1 MTSKKNILIIKFS
14 NLSRQPRV
22 HRQIIFLQYSYN
34 VFSAGFDRPT
44 SLNKHRYFNIKIP
57 ISKYG
62 LLDKLCWNLPIV
74 NRALTSFSHLN
85 KQKFDLIIAHDP
97 FTLPISL
104 ILARKNNAKVL
115 LDAHEYTPREYE
127 DIWIQKHFLS
137 HLWHCL
143 CKRYLK
149 RADAII
155 TVCNGLAKE
164 YEKDYGVG
172 CEIIT
177 NAPFYSN
184 LKPKSPDKDRIK
196 MIYHGAAHPSRK
208 TEDMIL
214 LMDHLD
220 YRFHLDLMLIKNS
233 PRYFRKLYDLGKMNP
248 RISFLDP
255 VPMLDI
261 PKRTN
266 NYDIGLFLLSPTSF
280 SYRMALPN
288 KLFEYIQARLAIA
301 IWPSPEMAKIV
312 NEYNCG
318 IISED
323 FTIESMAKKLN
334 SLSTDDIVKYKMNSH
349 IAAGYLC
356 AEKNEEILMNIVDNL
371 LHQ

>member
-1 MTSKKNILIIKFS
+1 MTTKKNILIIKFS

-22 HRQIIFLQYSYN
+22 HRQIIFLKNLYN
-34 VFSAGFDRPT
+34 VFSAGFDRPGD
-44 SLNKHRYFNIKIP
+44 LNKHRYFNIKIP

-62 LLDKLCWNLPIV
+62 LIDKFCWNLPIL
-74 NRALTSFSHLN
+74 NKALASLGHLN
-85 KQKFDLIIAHDP
+85 KQNFDLIIAHDP

-104 ILARKNNAKVL
+104 ILSRTNNAKVL

-127 DIWIQKHFLS
+127 DIWIQKYFLS
-137 HLWHCL
+137 HIWNFL
-143 CKRYLK
+143 CKRYLR

-155 TVCNGLAKE
+155 TVCDGLAKE
-164 YEKDYGVG
+164 YEKDFGVH
-172 CEIIT
+172 CEVIT
-177 NAPFYSN
+177 NAPFYSD
-184 LKPKSPDKDRIK
+184 LKPKPPDKNRIK
-196 MIYHGAAHPSRK
+196 IIYHGAAHPSRK

-214 LMDHLD
+214 LMEHLD
-220 YRFHLDLMLIKNS
+220 HRFYLDLMLIKNS
-233 PRYFRKLYDLGKMNP
+233 PRYFRKLFDLGRMHP

-261 PKRTN
+261 PEKTN
-266 NYDIGLFLLSPTSF
+266 GYDIGLFLLSPRSF

-288 KLFEYIQARLAIA
+288 KLFEYIQARLAVA

-312 NEYNCG
+312 DEYNCG
-318 IISED
+318 IVSED

-349 IAAGYLC
+349 IAAGHLC
-356 AEKNEEILMNIVDNL
+356 AEKNEKLLLNIINKL
-371 LHQ
+371 IHH

>member
-1 MTSKKNILIIKFS
+1 MTSKKNILTIKFS

-22 HRQIIFLQYSYN
+22 HRQLIFLQHSYN
-34 VFSAGFDRPT
+34 VFFAGFDRPT
-44 SLNKHRYFNIKIP
+44 GLNKHRYFNIKIP

-62 LLDKLCWNLPIV
+62 LIDKLCWNLPMV
-74 NRALTSFSHLN
+74 NRALASLSRLN

-104 ILARKNNAKVL
+104 VLARKNGAKVL

-127 DIWIQKHFLS
+127 DIWIQKYFLS
-137 HLWHCL
+137 YLWNCL
-143 CKRYLK
+143 CKHYLK

-155 TVCNGLAKE
+155 TVCDGLAKE
-164 YEKDYGVG
+164 YEKDYGVH

-177 NAPFYSN
+177 NAPFYSD
-184 LKPKSPDKDRIK
+184 LTPKLPHKNRIK

-208 TEDMIL
+208 TENMIF

-220 YRFHLDLMLIKNS
+220 QRFHLDFMLINNS
-233 PRYFRKLYDLGKMNP
+233 PRYFRKLYYLGKMHP
-248 RISFLDP
+248 RISFIDP

-266 NYDIGLFLLSPTSF
+266 DYDIGLFLLSPISF

-288 KLFEYIQARLAIA
+288 KLFEYIQARLAVA

-334 SLSTDDIVKYKMNSH
+334 SLSTDDIVKYKNNSH
-349 IAAGYLC
+349 VAAGHLC
-356 AEKNEEILMNIVDNL
+356 AEKNEEILLNIVDNL
-371 LHQ
+371 LHE

>member
-14 NLSRQPRV
+14 TLSRQPRV
-22 HRQIIFLQYSYN
+22 HRQLIFLKHLYN
-34 VFSAGFDRPT
+34 VFSAGFDRPN
-44 SLNKHRYFNIKIP
+44 SLDINRYFNIKIP
-57 ISKYG
+57 VSKYG
-62 LLDKLCWNLPIV
+62 LLDKLFWNLPLV
-74 NRALTSFSHLN
+74 NKALISLKSLT

-104 ILARKNNAKVL
+104 MLARKNGAKVL

-127 DIWIQKHFLS
+127 DIWIQKYFLS
-137 HLWHCL
+137 YLWNCL

-155 TVCNGLAKE
+155 TVCDGLAKE
-164 YEKDYGVG
+164 YEKNYGVNCG
-172 CEIIT
+172 IIT
-177 NAPFYSN
+177 NAPFYFD
-184 LKPKSPDKDRIK
+184 LKPKSPDKNRIK
-196 MIYHGAAHPSRK
+196 IIYHGAAHPSRK

-220 YRFHLDLMLIKNS
+220 HRFHLDLMLIKNS
-233 PRYFRKLYDLGKMNP
+233 PRYFRKLYDLGKLHP

-261 PKRTN
+261 PDRTN
-266 NYDIGLFLLSPTSF
+266 DYDIGLFLLSPVSF

-288 KLFEYIQARLAIA
+288 KLFEYLQARLAIA

-323 FTIESMAKKLN
+323 FTIESMAKKMN

-349 IAAGYLC
+349 IAADHLC
-356 AEKNEEILMNIVDNL
+356 AEKNKDILLNIVEKL

>member
-1 MTSKKNILIIKFS
+1 MTSQKNILIIKFS
-14 NLSRQPRV
+14 TLSRQPRV
-22 HRQIIFLQYSYN
+22 YRQLIFLKYSYN
-34 VFSAGFDRPT
+34 VFSAGFDRPN
-44 SLNKHRYFNIKIP
+44 SLNINGYFNIKIP
-57 ISKYG
+57 GSKYG

-74 NRALTSFSHLN
+74 NKALVSLRSLN

-104 ILARKNNAKVL
+104 ILARKNGAKVL

-127 DIWIQKHFLS
+127 DIWIHKYCLS
-137 HLWHCL
+137 YLWNCL

-155 TVCNGLAKE
+155 TVCDGLARE
-164 YEKDYGVG
+164 YEKNYGVH

-177 NAPFYSN
+177 NAPFYSD
-184 LKPKSPDKDRIK
+184 LKPTSPDKNRIK

-208 TEDMIL
+208 TENMIL

-233 PRYFRKLYDLGKMNP
+233 PRYFRKLYDLGKIHP

-261 PKRTN
+261 PERTN
-266 NYDIGLFLLSPTSF
+266 DYDIGLFLLSPVSF

-288 KLFEYIQARLAIA
+288 KLFEYIQARLAVA
-301 IWPSPEMAKIV
+301 IWPSPEMAKTV

-349 IAAGYLC
+349 IAAGHLC
-356 AEKNEEILMNIVDNL
+356 AEKNKDILLNIVEKL

>member
-14 NLSRQPRV
+14 TLSRQPRV
-22 HRQIIFLQYSYN
+22 YRQLIFLKYSYN
-34 VFSAGFDRPT
+34 VFSAGFDRPN
-44 SLNKHRYFNIKIP
+44 SLTINRYFNIKIP
-57 ISKYG
+57 VSKYG
-62 LLDKLCWNLPIV
+62 LLDKLCWNLPLV
-74 NRALTSFSHLN
+74 NKALVSLKSLN

-104 ILARKNNAKVL
+104 MLARKNGAKVL

-127 DIWIQKHFLS
+127 DIWIQKYFLS
-137 HLWHCL
+137 YLWNCL

-155 TVCNGLAKE
+155 TVCDGLAKE
-164 YEKDYGVG
+164 YEKNYGVH

-177 NAPFYSN
+177 NAPFYSD
-184 LKPKSPDKDRIK
+184 LKPKSPDKNRVKI
-196 MIYHGAAHPSRK
+196 IYHGAAHPSRK

-220 YRFHLDLMLIKNS
+220 HRFHLDLMLIKNS
-233 PRYFRKLYDLGKMNP
+233 PRYFRKLYDLGKLDP

-261 PKRTN
+261 PDRTN
-266 NYDIGLFLLSPTSF
+266 DYDIGLFLLSPVSF

-288 KLFEYIQARLAIA
+288 KLFEYIQARLSIA

-349 IAAGYLC
+349 IAAGHLC
-356 AEKNEEILMNIVDNL
+356 AEKNKDILLNIVEKL